1 MRMYY
6 FWAQNS
12 PLRQIYIFFLQK
24 NVSFYLAIFF
34 LRYVKCK
41 KLLERILNQ
50 IILKFHWPRFF
61 FVFLFV
67 FFFREK
73 NMLFFLH
80 CVKCKKLLERIL
92 NQIILK
98 FHRPRFFF
106 FREYMLVRKH
116 CITKVKTLEM
126 FLSN

>member
-24 NVSFYLAIFF
+24 NVFFYLAIFF
-34 LRYVKCK
+34 LRCVKCK

-61 FVFLFV
+61 FCFFV
-67 FFFREK
+67 CFFFQGKKYAFLPPLCKMQKIVREDI
-73 NMLFFLH
+73 
-80 CVKCKKLLERIL
+80 KLNNFKISPA
-92 NQIILK
+92 K
-98 FHRPRFFF
+98 FFF